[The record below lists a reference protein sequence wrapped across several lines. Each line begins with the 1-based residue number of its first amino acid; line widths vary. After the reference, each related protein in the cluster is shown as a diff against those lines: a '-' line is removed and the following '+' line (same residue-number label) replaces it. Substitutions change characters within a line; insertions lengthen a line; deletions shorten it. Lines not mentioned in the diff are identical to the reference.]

1 MQQFST
7 WCSWYTL
14 FQGGLGMKSLIETT
28 VHLISVVYCLSLA
41 TAAHVRQRQAGWD
54 PEISM
59 SPQRSHRHGSTMS
72 LPLQLH
78 RAFLGQLQRLP
89 ERPNRAMCFCE
100 CTNPCSPEVSGKCL
114 HPEHFSKLEGCLSG
128 IDSLCWKN
136 LKEKQNQ
143 PTHQTKPTNQTNN
156 KMDSVS
162 QNPCWLF
169 CIQQFQL
176 PSEHPL
182 AKIPSMVKTERK
194 VDMHVSLHGCVS
206 PAVRLKK
213 HTVVCMLNNQWAGL
227 ASDCLLPCAYQSE
240 LCVKVLGELITRAL
254 KALRPDC
261 FQNTAGFKDL
271 GAKWFQ
277 FVAPTGP

>member
-59 SPQRSHRHGSTMS
+59 SPQRSHRHGSTMA

-143 PTHQTKPTNQTNN
+143 PTHQTKPTNQPN
-156 KMDSVS
+156 KKTPSHKTRIRSNVILNRGISTLSTLTSTLSPGPNPRLLLFFTLESLASVMFRTGIKPAFPTPIS
-162 QNPCWLF
+162 TKTPNGVAFSTFP
-169 CIQQFQL
+169 
-176 PSEHPL
+176 
-182 AKIPSMVKTERK
+182 VKT
-194 VDMHVSLHGCVS
+194 
-206 PAVRLKK
+206 
-213 HTVVCMLNNQWAGL
+213 
-227 ASDCLLPCAYQSE
+227 
-240 LCVKVLGELITRAL
+240 
-254 KALRPDC
+254 
-261 FQNTAGFKDL
+261 
-271 GAKWFQ
+271 
-277 FVAPTGP
+277 APTLKSSKQTMLLLKSGLSKSVIRNKKQK